1 MKGQT
6 QERILLVC
14 NPCWKSLH
22 WHSGNKD
29 LCLAQETPQCMHS
42 VSLQTKHIR
51 ENELNRLQILVLFR
65 LIT

>member
-6 QERILLVC
+6 QDRIPLVC
-14 NPCWKSLH
+14 NLCWKPLG

-42 VSLQTKHIR
+42 VSLQIKHIR
-51 ENELNRLQILVLFR
+51 ENELNRLQILVLFC